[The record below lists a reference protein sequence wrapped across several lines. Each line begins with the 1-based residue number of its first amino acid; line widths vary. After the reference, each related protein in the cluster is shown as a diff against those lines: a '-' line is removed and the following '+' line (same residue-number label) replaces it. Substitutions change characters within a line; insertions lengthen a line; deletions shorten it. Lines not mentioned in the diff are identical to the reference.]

1 MINTS
6 PTYVLSL
13 VKNFNDQS
21 LSPFTTYCTLY
32 IDYSTTCAV
41 IKSASD
47 YPNNYGG
54 ACPPSTFAGYGMSGY
69 VCYVGNDEGRA
80 TVGSVSDIVYSFSL
94 PSGSYTYDL
103 IFKYLAYG
111 ADGYDTR
118 DTAVAEV
125 LLAGSTVW
133 SQSISKCTVAYGTAR
148 LSGRLGGGSLELR
161 FRLRITSVYGGWLDH
176 RNFTVDDIV
185 FRISKP
191 SPPQVESPAMGLLIT

>member
-13 VKNFNDQS
+13 VKDFNDQTFT
-21 LSPFTTYCTLY
+21 PFTTYCNLY
-32 IDYSTTCAV
+32 MDYSTTCPT

-69 VCYVGNDEGRA
+69 VCYVGNDEGGA

-94 PSGSYTYDL
+94 PSGSYIYEL

-111 ADGYDTR
+111 ADGYDTG

-125 LLAGSTVW
+125 ILAGSTIW
-133 SQSISKCTVAYGTAR
+133 SQGISKCTVAYGTAR

-161 FRLRITSVYGGWLDH
+161 FRLRITGVYGGWLDH
-176 RNFTVDDIV
+176 RNFTVDDVV

-191 SPPQVESPAMGLLIT
+191 SPPQVESPAMGLLMT